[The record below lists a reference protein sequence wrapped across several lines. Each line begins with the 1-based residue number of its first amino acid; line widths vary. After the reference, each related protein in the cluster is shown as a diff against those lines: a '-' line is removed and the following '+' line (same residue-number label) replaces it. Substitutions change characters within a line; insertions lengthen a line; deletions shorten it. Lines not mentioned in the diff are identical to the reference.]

1 MNQRISIRAIVK
13 KDGKVLL
20 LRRATG
26 RPTILGKYELPGGRV
41 QYLEQPEDAL
51 RRILHEDAGI
61 HTQTVQLYDAVTYI
75 DRDDRDIQ
83 YIIITYL
90 VSVGESSHTMKLSQH
105 YNKYVWQS
113 QSFIQ
118 QENITD
124 LTQLLLG
131 VVQQDQIT
139 DETIRTVIQKDVDQT
154 TDTYIIHSDGG
165 SRGNPGPS
173 AAGYVIKNQAGTIV
187 ATGGEFIGDTSNNVA
202 EYFGVLFALQ
212 KAQELNIKNV
222 EFYSDSSMVVN
233 QLNGVYKIKNRE
245 LWPINEQVRAILK
258 EFSKVSFSHVRR
270 ELNQAAD
277 AMVNKVLDEEEAR
290 VGYNNQR
297 TDH

>member
-13 KDGKVLL
+13 KDNKILL

-26 RPTILGKYELPGGRV
+26 RESILGKYELPGGRV

-83 YIIITYL
+83 YIIITY
-90 VSVGESSHTMKLSQH
+90 VASVGESSHDMRLSQH
-105 YNKYVWQS
+105 YNKYVWQT

-131 VVQQDQIT
+131 VIHQDRIT
-139 DETIRTVIQKDVDQT
+139 DETVKSVIQKDVDHT

-173 AAGYVIKNQAGTIV
+173 AAGFVIKNQAGTIV
-187 ATGGEFIGDTSNNVA
+187 ASGGDFIGDTSNNVA

-212 KAQELNIKNV
+212 KAQELEIKNI

-245 LWPINEQVRAILK
+245 LWPINEQIREILK
-258 EFSKVSFSHVRR
+258 RFQKVSFRHVNR
-270 ELNQAAD
+270 EFNQAAD
-277 AMVNKVLDEEEAR
+277 AMVNKILDEEEDKVR
-290 VGYNNQR
+290 YNKER